1 VSFSLFFAVVTLLV
15 VWAYLRRRR
24 IEAAAGGPH
33 GLVSGWGRDHCQ
45 AATRH
50 EDVSGFP
57 ASAPSIGRPR
67 PALAR
72 LGLNPLG
79 RRLLA
84 FNAVVLVAGGLV
96 FSGRGLTV
104 EWSTVWFSA
113 LLLGVIVVAWLNFYF
128 VPGARKEWFVAEVLF
143 VALLMVVL
151 TNVVAP
157 LQYGAVAMGSPY
169 ADPWLAAADARMGVH
184 VPTLAA
190 WTRAHPAAS
199 LLATLAYVTFL
210 PQLVLT
216 VFALAALRERERLWE
231 FAFHFHLCLIV
242 TIAALAIW
250 PAVCA
255 PAYYGFTSTI
265 DTTRAIRQI
274 KGLHEGTMTVVRFDD
289 LEGLVSFPS
298 FHVAGAILV
307 TWAFRHRRRILI
319 PLIALNIG
327 LVISTV
333 ITGEHYLVDV
343 LASVPLFVGSL
354 AAYRWW
360 GRPLLTAS
368 EDYPL
373 QSR

>member
-1 VSFSLFFAVVTLLV
+1 V
-15 VWAYLRRRR
+15 
-24 IEAAAGGPH
+24 GGL
-33 GLVSGWGRDHCQ
+33 GASVSGWGIDQGQ
-45 AATRH
+45 A
-50 EDVSGFP
+50 VSRRGHGSAFP
-57 ASAPSIGRPR
+57 ASSISRPR

-79 RRLLA
+79 QRLVAL
-84 FNAVVLVAGGLV
+84 NATVLVVGGLI

-104 EWSTVWFSA
+104 EWSTVWFGA
-113 LLLGVIVVAWLNFYF
+113 LLLSVILIAWLNFYF
-128 VPGARKEWFVAEVLF
+128 VPGPRKEWFVAEVLF
-143 VALLMVVL
+143 VALVMVLL
-151 TNVVAP
+151 TNVIAP
-157 LQYGAVAMGSPY
+157 LQYGAVAIGSPY
-169 ADPWLAAADARMGVH
+169 ADPWLAAADARMGVY
-184 VPTLAA
+184 VPSLAA
-190 WTRAHPAAS
+190 WTRAHPATS
-199 LLATLAYVTFL
+199 LLATLTYFTFL

-231 FAFHFHLCLIV
+231 FAFHFHVCLIV

-307 TWAFRHRRRILI
+307 TWAFRRRRRILI
-319 PLIALNIG
+319 PLIVLNIG
-327 LVISTV
+327 LVISTF

-343 LASVPLFVGSL
+343 LASVPLFAFSL

-360 GRPLLTAS
+360 GRPLLTADEYAVPGPS
-368 EDYPL
+368 AHPAPGILPL
-373 QSR
+373 NV